1 MPVQPLAFIRRPRT
15 ALLAA
20 CLVSSLVVALLLPG
34 RSTAAG
40 SASLRAVNTGE
51 WCALTI
57 QLNTKYGTMKNKHY
71 LAQSS
76 PAYLKAFVNVVNAA
90 LAGRAQYLA
99 VTPAEIKTA
108 VTHEFGYFANLK
120 ASGFTTTTPLAPLTI
135 GDVKKLIA
143 FQKQKCGITFG

>member
-1 MPVQPLAFIRRPRT
+1 MPVQPFAFCYRSR
-15 ALLAA
+15 AVLLAA
-20 CLVSSLVVALLLPG
+20 CLAASLVVALLLAG
-34 RSTAAG
+34 RSAAASAAPADTAK
-40 SASLRAVNTGE
+40 

-108 VTHEFGYFANLK
+108 VTHEFGYSANLK
-120 ASGFTTTTPLAPLTI
+120 ASGFKTTTPLAPSPSAT
-135 GDVKKLIA
+135 
-143 FQKQKCGITFG
+143 